1 MPDWNY
7 FFWSGY
13 SDEDYDN
20 FRKQEEPKMVFYEA
34 FGEKFPIQLMIK
46 GYSTTGNLE
55 VEMVNWKY
63 RYPSPWAALTVNLH
77 EVCEKDCSY
86 VDTNHHGRKILSW
99 ILESGLGEMTGEIS
113 RNGYCTYEMVHFNPE
128 RLKYFDPEGY
138 RRYETNYEE
147 IHRTE

>member
-1 MPDWNY
+1 MYLEEKLKPLLQAVKEGKKSLIPLKQVETEKLEGYCPPMPDWNY

-63 RYPSPWAALTVNLH
+63 RYPSPWAALTVDLH
-77 EVCEKDCSY
+77 EV
-86 VDTNHHGRKILSW
+86 
-99 ILESGLGEMTGEIS
+99 
-113 RNGYCTYEMVHFNPE
+113 
-128 RLKYFDPEGY
+128 
-138 RRYETNYEE
+138 
-147 IHRTE
+147 